1 MIQPLIGYNF
11 IRGRLLIK
19 DLRYMLDVYG
29 ITDNKELWQRII
41 NKAPMPILKQLAKSL
56 ALVNSSNSVK
66 WTVVSPYFLASE
78 YGLLK
83 SYQYF
88 LKNMPYRNPGTRNG
102 QTALHIAADN
112 GQLEICKLILSV
124 IEDKNPSNKKEGAT
138 PLHLAAAQGHLEV
151 CRLFLNR

>member
-1 MIQPLIGYNF
+1 MIE
-11 IRGRLLIK
+11 R
-19 DLRYMLDVYG
+19 LRYMLDVYG
-29 ITDNKELWQRII
+29 ITDNKELWQRVI
-41 NKAPMPILKQLAKSL
+41 NKAPMPILKELAKCL
-56 ALVNSSNSVK
+56 ALANSSTSVK

-88 LKNMPYRNPGTRNG
+88 LKNLPFKNPGTRNG

-124 IEDKNPSNKKEGAT
+124 NNSTIGFGR
-138 PLHLAAAQGHLEV
+138 Q
-151 CRLFLNR
+151 FLSASTIQQFNNWFFW

>member
-1 MIQPLIGYNF
+1 
-11 IRGRLLIK
+11 
-19 DLRYMLDVYG
+19 
-29 ITDNKELWQRII
+29 
-41 NKAPMPILKQLAKSL
+41 MPILKELAKTL
-56 ALVNSSNSVK
+56 ALEYSNTSIG

-88 LKNMPYRNPGTRNG
+88 LKNLPYKNPGTRNG

-124 IEDKNPSNKKEGAT
+124 IEDKNPANKKEGAT
-138 PLHLAAAQGHLEV
+138 PLHLAAAQGHLEI